1 MYVFALYLKALIKD
15 DRHKVT
21 ALEGKM
27 FKVRVLGGKGGKGA
41 TGGNN
46 RKEKKK
52 NRKFYEDDLTEIF
65 FYFWRMIDS
74 RVPWFTIMSQ
84 SE

>member
-1 MYVFALYLKALIKD
+1 MYVSTLHLKALIKD

-21 ALEGKM
+21 TLEGKM

-46 RKEKKK
+46 KRKKK
-52 NRKFYEDDLTEIF
+52 KYEDDLTEILLHF
-65 FYFWRMIDS
+65 QVGLIRQI
-74 RVPWFTIMSQ
+74 
-84 SE
+84 

>member
-1 MYVFALYLKALIKD
+1 MSLMVGVWGDCVMVSKWVVRTNSGCLEMLCNHVCLCTTLPKASIKD

-27 FKVRVLGGKGGKGA
+27 FKVRVLGGKGGKRV

-46 RKEKKK
+46 GK
-52 NRKFYEDDLTEIF
+52 N
-65 FYFWRMIDS
+65 
-74 RVPWFTIMSQ
+74 
-84 SE
+84 

>member
-1 MYVFALYLKALIKD
+1 MYVSTLHLKALIKD

-21 ALEGKM
+21 TLEGKM

-46 RKEKKK
+46 KRKKK
-52 NRKFYEDDLTEIF
+52 KI
-65 FYFWRMIDS
+65 
-74 RVPWFTIMSQ
+74 
-84 SE
+84 